1 MRAASTS
8 PQRTR
13 SSMQYLRWSVTY
25 GLSFHEGMP
34 SSSITSR
41 RQVFKKSHER
51 AVELT
56 GPFDVRDVARAFD
69 DYETRALDTF
79 THRLGVGRRSDL
91 VFASDDDERGHV
103 YQREQVGLIS
113 AQRHAAQRGGRAFGV
128 GSEHHL
134 THARDRL
141 GRLLARACREKF
153 REHRVGDW
161 CHAL

>member
-25 GLSFHEGMP
+25 GFSFHEGMP

-41 RQVFKKSHER
+41 RQVFKKFRER

-69 DYETRALDTF
+69 DYETRALDPF
-79 THRLGVGRRSDL
+79 THRLGVDGGVILSSLPTMTSVGTSINVSRS
-91 VFASDDDERGHV
+91 V
-103 YQREQVGLIS
+103 
-113 AQRHAAQRGGRAFGV
+113 
-128 GSEHHL
+128 
-134 THARDRL
+134 
-141 GRLLARACREKF
+141 
-153 REHRVGDW
+153 
-161 CHAL
+161 